1 MNPRVKYLIE
11 REYAA
16 QRSDEWLKLRG
27 KMLTASDV
35 ATAIG
40 CNKYEKPED
49 LILKK
54 CGYKKF
60 NGNFATAHGNKY
72 EDEARDKYCEMY
84 DEVCH
89 EIGLFPHEK
98 YDWLGGSPD
107 GITESGRLVEIKCPL
122 TRKIIEEV
130 PEHYMPQL
138 QLLMEILEL
147 EVCDFIQYKPAEVAW
162 PEPEQFLVLTVER
175 DREWFQKYLPIMDSF
190 WKRVLYHREHGVDE
204 LLPKRKTKTKTNVAT
219 PPKCEITEDPCD
231 DYQPNTDSPE

>member
-1 MNPRVKYLIE
+1 MNPRIKYLIE

-72 EDEARDKYCEMY
+72 EDEARDKYCELY

-107 GITESGRLVEIKCPL
+107 GVTESGRLVEIKCPL

-175 DREWFQKYLPIMDSF
+175 DREWFKKYLPVMDTF
-190 WKRVLYHREHGVDE
+190 WKRVLHHREHGVEDI
-204 LLPKRKTKTKTNVAT
+204 LPKRKRTPKVTKEI
-219 PPKCEITEDPCD
+219 KCEIIEDPLD